1 MKLTD
6 YARREIGSSSIPSL
20 VLTDEGY
27 IGFNSPNDELEKA
40 INALQGKEVIN
51 DIANNPKVKAGTVL
65 EPAILK
71 LFHNEILKIGAEQK
85 APSIKVDVPD
95 KAFFFDVD
103 GGKIGS
109 SLDARIELESKL
121 TLIDHS
127 NSSHELNGMGVIEIK
142 NYSGAAI
149 DPVSEI
155 YKLQVQAQLLTTGYN
170 YAILVR
176 LVKGW
181 ELQWFVYKPNK
192 EIQAKLIDA
201 AVEFWHRVDGVLE
214 GDKLHY
220 AAANSKEASRIYK
233 GNRSK
238 DVVDLNTNN
247 EMPQLIDDYIAA
259 GKAIKAS
266 KEIQDKVS
274 TRLKEIL
281 GENEKAECHG
291 FVVNHTTYEKA
302 KTKMVKVE
310 GAAPTITRR
319 FSIKEING

>member
-1 MKLTD
+1 M
-6 YARREIGSSSIPSL
+6 
-20 VLTDEGY
+20 
-27 IGFNSPNDELEKA
+27 
-40 INALQGKEVIN
+40 
-51 DIANNPKVKAGTVL
+51 
-65 EPAILK
+65 
-71 LFHNEILKIGAEQK
+71 LFR
-85 APSIKVDVPD
+85 S
-95 KAFFFDVD
+95 
-103 GGKIGS
+103 
-109 SLDARIELESKL
+109 
-121 TLIDHS
+121 
-127 NSSHELNGMGVIEIK
+127 
-142 NYSGAAI
+142 
-149 DPVSEI
+149 
-155 YKLQVQAQLLTTGYN
+155 
-170 YAILVR
+170 
-176 LVKGW
+176 
-181 ELQWFVYKPNK
+181 
-192 EIQAKLIDA
+192 
-201 AVEFWHRVDGVLE
+201 RVDGVLE

-291 FVVNHTTYEKA
+291 FVINHTTYEKA

-310 GAAPTITRR
+310 GAAPTVTRR